1 MILSRNW
8 LNEFV
13 DLKDITDKEFNDE
26 MTLSGS
32 KVETIE
38 RPDENLKNVVVGKIL
53 EMKRHENSD
62 HMWVCQID
70 VGQAEPVQIVTGAWN
85 IHVGDYVPAAL
96 HGAHLPGGVKIEKG
110 KLRGVESN
118 GMLCSLKELGMTAEH
133 DFPYAIITPA
143 ALLNDYHPIDPAKPS
158 IPADIK
164 PGDKVYGP
172 VLCGRVE
179 AVESTDGGYDVR
191 VNDGTV
197 TRAAKTACSNLHE
210 GDLVAYNTKSDTIC
224 TLEDLHATPC
234 ILISPPARR
243 ESEREFYMNTLGF
256 GGSFVFAEN
265 LEDGRLLVAGNRGF
279 LPVDNAGTL
288 PPAGAG
294 SARVPIY
301 RCGSPLTR
309 NYCAF
314 WPKERGGYYV
324 EVFAALLR
332 RLLSA

>member
-1 MILSRNW
+1 MLLRQMQYFAAVVETNSFTEAAERCYISQSAMSQQIRSLEHELGVKLLERGNRSFTLTVAGEYFYTHCKDVLAAADMLVRGTRRVAAEDERLRIGYLRSYGGLELHHAVAEFSALYPEVTLSIVAGTHEELYDLLRTGDVDVILSDQRRAFSDAYVNFE
-8 LNEFV
+8 LVLAPCLAE
-13 DLKDITDKEFNDE
+13 
-26 MTLSGS
+26 LSVNNALS
-32 KVETIE
+32 SRE
-38 RPDENLKNVVVGKIL
+38 RV
-53 EMKRHENSD
+53 
-62 HMWVCQID
+62 
-70 VGQAEPVQIVTGAWN
+70 
-85 IHVGDYVPAAL
+85 
-96 HGAHLPGGVKIEKG
+96 
-110 KLRGVESN
+110 
-118 GMLCSLKELGMTAEH
+118 
-133 DFPYAIITPA
+133 
-143 ALLNDYHPIDPAKPS
+143 
-158 IPADIK
+158 
-164 PGDKVYGP
+164 
-172 VLCGRVE
+172 
-179 AVESTDGGYDVR
+179 
-191 VNDGTV
+191 
-197 TRAAKTACSNLHE
+197 
-210 GDLVAYNTKSDTIC
+210 

-324 EVFAALLR
+324 EEFAALLR
-332 RLLSA
+332 RLLAA

>member
-1 MILSRNW
+1 MLLRQMQYFAAVVETNSFTEAAERCYISQSAMSQQIRSLEHELGVKLLERRNRSFTLTVAGEYFYTHCKDVLAAADMLVRGTRRVAAEDERLRIGYLRSYGGLELHHAVAEFSALYPEVTLSIVAGTHEELYDLLRTGDVDVILSDQRRAFSDAYVNFE
-8 LNEFV
+8 LVLAPCLAE
-13 DLKDITDKEFNDE
+13 
-26 MTLSGS
+26 LSVNNALS
-32 KVETIE
+32 SRE
-38 RPDENLKNVVVGKIL
+38 RV
-53 EMKRHENSD
+53 
-62 HMWVCQID
+62 
-70 VGQAEPVQIVTGAWN
+70 
-85 IHVGDYVPAAL
+85 
-96 HGAHLPGGVKIEKG
+96 
-110 KLRGVESN
+110 
-118 GMLCSLKELGMTAEH
+118 
-133 DFPYAIITPA
+133 
-143 ALLNDYHPIDPAKPS
+143 
-158 IPADIK
+158 
-164 PGDKVYGP
+164 
-172 VLCGRVE
+172 
-179 AVESTDGGYDVR
+179 
-191 VNDGTV
+191 
-197 TRAAKTACSNLHE
+197 
-210 GDLVAYNTKSDTIC
+210 

-324 EVFAALLR
+324 EEFAALLR

>member
-1 MILSRNW
+1 MAGEYFYTHCKDVLAAADMLVRGTRRVAAEDERLRIGYLRSYGGLELHHAVAEFSALYPEVTLSIVAGTHEELYDLLRTGDVDVILSDQRRAFSEAYVNFE
-8 LNEFV
+8 LVLAPCLAE
-13 DLKDITDKEFNDE
+13 
-26 MTLSGS
+26 LSVNNALS
-32 KVETIE
+32 SRE
-38 RPDENLKNVVVGKIL
+38 RV
-53 EMKRHENSD
+53 
-62 HMWVCQID
+62 
-70 VGQAEPVQIVTGAWN
+70 
-85 IHVGDYVPAAL
+85 
-96 HGAHLPGGVKIEKG
+96 
-110 KLRGVESN
+110 
-118 GMLCSLKELGMTAEH
+118 
-133 DFPYAIITPA
+133 
-143 ALLNDYHPIDPAKPS
+143 
-158 IPADIK
+158 
-164 PGDKVYGP
+164 
-172 VLCGRVE
+172 
-179 AVESTDGGYDVR
+179 
-191 VNDGTV
+191 
-197 TRAAKTACSNLHE
+197 
-210 GDLVAYNTKSDTIC
+210 

-324 EVFAALLR
+324 EEFAALLR